1 MEKMIKK
8 ILFLV
13 LFLPCLV
20 GAYHEFKVPKK
31 AYRKVTIE
39 YYSNEKEK
47 TSPDSTVY
55 IYYDKYDV
63 EIYRV
68 VKKGCG
74 NVWDIADSIINA
86 DDTIGYQGKAAELD
100 SIKSYILKNEK
111 IY

>member
-1 MEKMIKK
+1 MIKK

-13 LFLPCLV
+13 LFLPCLA

-68 VKKGCG
+68 VKNFGVDTVWTDDIWINDVIYIDSLIG
-74 NVWDIADSIINA
+74 NRKP
-86 DDTIGYQGKAAELD
+86 Y
-100 SIKSYILKNEK
+100 LKE
-111 IY
+111 